1 MSRMRLTKVSKTFNA
16 LGVIDEIDLQI
27 DSGEFIVLL
36 GPSGCGKT
44 TLLRM
49 IAGLEPVSSGSIS
62 IDDIDVT
69 HLPAARRGVAMVF
82 QNYALYPHMT
92 VAENIGFGLRVSGM
106 PAKERQQKV
115 AAAARILQLEPYLE
129 RKPKALSG
137 GQRQRVAIGRA
148 IVKTPKVFLL
158 DEPLSNLDAE
168 LRVQTRLE
176 IARLHR
182 ELGATMVYVTHDQS
196 EAMTLADRIVL
207 LCKGRISQV
216 GKPLDLY
223 LNPDNAFVAGFLGS
237 PKINFVPARVIDGSG
252 DLWVVE
258 SPALNLDSIRI
269 RPRTPRVQPPGDV
282 TLAFRPEDVQEGATA
297 ELPLRGVTEAVERL
311 GSVSYAY
318 FRTAAGTRVTAEQ
331 RGASLAH
338 SGEAAGFSIAP
349 ERLMLFDADGL
360 RL

>member
-1 MSRMRLTKVSKTFNA
+1 MSRMRLTRVSKTFNA
-16 LGVIDEIDLQI
+16 LSVIDEVDLQI

-62 IDDIDVT
+62 IDDVDVT

-106 PAKERQQKV
+106 PARERKEKV
-115 AAAARILQLEPYLE
+115 AAAARILQLEEYLE
-129 RKPKALSG
+129 RKPKVLSG

-216 GKPLDLY
+216 GTPLNLY
-223 LNPDNAFVAGFLGS
+223 LDPDNAFVAGFLGS
-237 PKINFVPARVIDGSG
+237 PKMNFVPARVIDGSG
-252 DLWVVE
+252 DIWVVE
-258 SPALNLDSIRI
+258 SPALLGGSIRI
-269 RPRTPRVQPPGDV
+269 RPRTPRTQSPCDV
-282 TLAFRPEDVQEGATA
+282 MLAFRPEDVQEGTA
-297 ELPLRGVTEAVERL
+297 AKLPLRGMTEAVERL

-318 FRTAAGTRVTAEQ
+318 FRTHAGTRLTIEQ
-331 RGASLAH
+331 RGTSLAP
-338 SGEAAGFSIAP
+338 SGETAMFSIAP
-349 ERLMLFDADGL
+349 EQLLLFDTNGL

>member
-1 MSRMRLTKVSKTFNA
+1 MSRMKLTKVSKTFNDV
-16 LGVIDEIDLQI
+16 GVIDEVDLHI

-36 GPSGCGKT
+36 GPSGCGKS

-49 IAGLEPVSSGSIS
+49 IAGLEPVSSGAIS
-62 IDDIDVT
+62 IDGLDVT

-92 VAENIGFGLRVSGM
+92 VAENIGFGLRVTGM
-106 PAKERQQKV
+106 PAKERREKI

-223 LNPDNAFVAGFLGS
+223 LNPDNTFVAGFLGS
-237 PKINFVPARVIDGSG
+237 PKINFAPGRVIDGSG
-252 DLWVVE
+252 ELWVVE
-258 SPALNLDSIRI
+258 SPALNLGSIRI
-269 RPRTPRVQPPGDV
+269 RPRTPQVQSPGDV
-282 TLAFRPEDVQEGATA
+282 TLAFRPEDIQEGATA
-297 ELPLRGVTEAVERL
+297 ELPLRGVTEAIERL

-318 FRTAAGTRVTAEQ
+318 FRTSAGTRVTAEQ
-331 RGASLAH
+331 RGASLAQ
-338 SGEAAGFSIAP
+338 SGEAAAFSIEP
-349 ERLMLFDADGL
+349 DRLMLFDANGL